1 MKTTHTVGQNIFS
14 KLLVTITL
22 LHLFVTVEKLQAQPY
37 YYCFGNIH
45 SHSSYSDG
53 NQANNPAFNTPAD
66 CFNYANASLN
76 VNYWGI
82 SDHNHSAAGMQL
94 ANYRKGI
101 RQADS
106 LNTDPNF
113 ITMYGMEYGVIS
125 TGGHVIIYGIDSLV
139 GWETNN
145 YQIYNGQ
152 NDYASLFNM
161 VASRTNAYAYL
172 AHMDSVDY
180 SNIVNLPYNAV
191 WDSALAGISLRNG
204 PAFSTDTNYTNPS
217 TSSYLARYQ
226 DLLRR
231 GYHVAP
237 GIDQDNHYIT
247 FGRTSEA
254 RTVVLS
260 DSLTRSSLYR
270 AIRRS
275 RFYASDDFNAT
286 LDFKINNQ
294 VMGSILQGNTNPQI
308 SASLTDLNGENVS
321 SIRLLYGIPGGTTN
335 ATTLQIFSNTN
346 TMNFTHI
353 MPINTSYYYYLEITQ
368 QDGDKIWSA
377 PIWYTKTSATTL
389 EEIEEKNFFYLTSMQ
404 NPVVN
409 TTHLILSS
417 DKEES
422 VQIMITNLSGQIILN
437 TSVISKVGNVEI
449 PIACEGWNSGIYLV
463 HAKGLKSGKSF
474 AMRLVKN

>member
-1 MKTTHTVGQNIFS
+1 
-14 KLLVTITL
+14 
-22 LHLFVTVEKLQAQPY
+22 
-37 YYCFGNIH
+37 
-45 SHSSYSDG
+45 
-53 NQANNPAFNTPAD
+53 
-66 CFNYANASLN
+66 
-76 VNYWGI
+76 
-82 SDHNHSAAGMQL
+82 
-94 ANYRKGI
+94 
-101 RQADS
+101 
-106 LNTDPNF
+106 
-113 ITMYGMEYGVIS
+113 
-125 TGGHVIIYGIDSLV
+125 
-139 GWETNN
+139 
-145 YQIYNGQ
+145 
-152 NDYASLFNM
+152 
-161 VASRTNAYAYL
+161 
-172 AHMDSVDY
+172 
-180 SNIVNLPYNAV
+180 
-191 WDSALAGISLRNG
+191 
-204 PAFSTDTNYTNPS
+204 
-217 TSSYLARYQ
+217 
-226 DLLRR
+226 
-231 GYHVAP
+231 
-237 GIDQDNHYIT
+237 
-247 FGRTSEA
+247 
-254 RTVVLS
+254 
-260 DSLTRSSLYR
+260 LYR
-270 AIRRS
+270 AIRKS

-308 SASLTDLNGENVS
+308 TASLTDLNGENIS

-389 EEIEEKNFFYLTSMQ
+389 EEVEEKNFFYLTSMQ

-463 HAKGLKSGKSF
+463 HVKGLKSGKSF

>member
-1 MKTTHTVGQNIFS
+1 
-14 KLLVTITL
+14 
-22 LHLFVTVEKLQAQPY
+22 
-37 YYCFGNIH
+37 
-45 SHSSYSDG
+45 
-53 NQANNPAFNTPAD
+53 
-66 CFNYANASLN
+66 
-76 VNYWGI
+76 
-82 SDHNHSAAGMQL
+82 
-94 ANYRKGI
+94 
-101 RQADS
+101 
-106 LNTDPNF
+106 
-113 ITMYGMEYGVIS
+113 
-125 TGGHVIIYGIDSLV
+125 
-139 GWETNN
+139 
-145 YQIYNGQ
+145 
-152 NDYASLFNM
+152 
-161 VASRTNAYAYL
+161 
-172 AHMDSVDY
+172 
-180 SNIVNLPYNAV
+180 
-191 WDSALAGISLRNG
+191 LRNG

-254 RTVVLS
+254 RTVILS

-270 AIRRS
+270 AIRKS

-389 EEIEEKNFFYLTSMQ
+389 EEVEEKNFFYLTSMQ

-463 HAKGLKSGKSF
+463 HVKGLKSGKSF